1 MRVSP
6 SQGGNPFLHSGCE
19 GLSVGKLRNALD
31 LDPTRMALLLPYLL
45 VPTSTGITPKKDVI
59 DRVMFDQ
66 GVPQPGRSET

>member
-6 SQGGNPFLHSGCE
+6 SQRGNPFLHSGCE

-45 VPTSTGITPKKDVI
+45 VPTSTGITPKK
-59 DRVMFDQ
+59 M
-66 GVPQPGRSET
+66 